1 MAWKKLFKKYD
12 ILKEI
17 EKNNVFHISSPQIN
31 EFREARLMTKFDN
44 SDNLPKIFKENSLAI
59 LPDSRGTYIIGRFK
73 AYQNLQVKDMKP
85 IPMKLPK
92 DRKSTR
98 LNSS

>member
-1 MAWKKLFKKYD
+1 MVMNMAQTKNDMAWKKLFEKYD

-17 EKNNVFHISSPQIN
+17 EKNNVFHISSSQIN

-59 LPDSRGTYIIGRFK
+59 LPDSRGTYIIRSEEHTSE
-73 AYQNLQVKDMKP
+73 LQSRGHLVC
-85 IPMKLPK
+85 
-92 DRKSTR
+92 R
-98 LNSS
+98 L